1 MANLLISSSRHLIRM
16 QTNQKILSLQ
26 FKRALSALT
35 YVRPN
40 PKGYK
45 SWKEIPDSELPK
57 SPDPTNPLYDTPGYK
72 RIQKKRIWYEMNPDV
87 PVYLREG
94 LIDQIRFRL
103 YYTLLILLTVTQL
116 YIVITEIIK

>member
-1 MANLLISSSRHLIRM
+1 
-16 QTNQKILSLQ
+16 
-26 FKRALSALT
+26 
-35 YVRPN
+35 
-40 PKGYK
+40 
-45 SWKEIPDSELPK
+45 
-57 SPDPTNPLYDTPGYK
+57 
-72 RIQKKRIWYEMNPDV
+72 MNPDV